1 MSMRCWHRR
10 FVLVLFAASL
20 AAATAIAQ
28 TAVDQSAASAA
39 PTPASE
45 DPRMTLDRGK
55 SLFGQDRYRAALEVF
70 ARLLADPRAQAER
83 PEAIYWSVLAYL
95 GVGEQGKA
103 AASIDAFLAAYPTS
117 PRVPDL
123 LYQRGRI
130 LFAKGDYEGAL
141 RVFAAFAAAAPS
153 SDLMPAALYWSGECL
168 YALGRLDEAERAFAA
183 VIEKYPASVKVEAAT
198 YRRSLIELEY
208 RERELLRLLT
218 WSHEEALRAA
228 EDFRRRE
235 RAYDQSI
242 AVYQKQ
248 IADSKRG
255 ALTDQDKTIADLRA
269 QVADLATK
277 LASAQAELETMKQS
291 PSAEGGQAA
300 APVPLGSAD
309 YLAQALNAKARA
321 LELLDFYIER
331 MAKEGAR

>member
-1 MSMRCWHRR
+1 MRCWHRR
-10 FVLVLFAASL
+10 FVLVLFAASV
-20 AAATAIAQ
+20 AATAAIAQ
-28 TAVDQSAASAA
+28 TAADQSAASAS
-39 PTPASE
+39 PMHASE
-45 DPRMTLDRGK
+45 DPQTALERGK
-55 SLFGQDRYRAALEVF
+55 SLFGQDRYRAALDVF
-70 ARLLADPRAQAER
+70 GQLLADPRAQAER
-83 PEAIYWSVLAYL
+83 PEAIYWTVLAYL
-95 GVGEQGKA
+95 GVGDQENA

-277 LASAQAELETMKQS
+277 LASTRAELETMKQS

-300 APVPLGSAD
+300 AALPAGSDD

-331 MAKEGAR
+331 MAKEGAQ